1 MSDKI
6 TAITDERGSNYGHPS
21 KHFLCTQTMY
31 AAWLRCRSVSK
42 HPLDHETDL
51 AINHGV
57 YMVLD
62 KLARMAEN
70 PNHRDNI
77 DDIQGYAK
85 CIGMV
90 LDKPYAN

>member
-1 MSDKI
+1 MKDSI
-6 TAITDERGSNYGHPS
+6 TKITDERGDNYGHPS

-31 AAWLRCRSVSK
+31 AAWLRANAVSK
-42 HPLDHETDL
+42 KPLDYDRGL
-51 AINHGV
+51 AVQHGV
-57 YMVLD
+57 YMILD

-85 CIGMV
+85 CISMV
-90 LDKPYAN
+90 LDVNNNG